1 MENINYTPK
10 IGELVFTNCGSGGIK
25 RDNDKLIPWYRIRAT
40 FRNDKNRLFS
50 VEFCATGRTPYEYC
64 SCTESTDRTLQEFC
78 ETRNLVWLNRIQR
91 IRKAKEKISQGFL
104 HKNNTEK
111 KAVLAYLEKANRIV
125 IEFHALRCQQPYTDY
140 GNLRYFASDDGK
152 LRSHEYPYDYQTIL
166 SLVNKVFGCSYKSIK
181 TIASLPFDTVCRCK

>member
-10 IGELVFTNCGSGGIK
+10 IGELVFTNCGSGGSK

-91 IRKAKEKISQGFL
+91 IRKAKEKY
-104 HKNNTEK
+104 HK
-111 KAVLAYLEKANRIV
+111 AFFIR
-125 IEFHALRCQQPYTDY
+125 
-140 GNLRYFASDDGK
+140 
-152 LRSHEYPYDYQTIL
+152 TIP
-166 SLVNKVFGCSYKSIK
+166 KRK
-181 TIASLPFDTVCRCK
+181 PFSPILKRLTA